1 MEVRNIRFPRTV
13 YAIQHNIT
21 KRIYVGSSNNIE
33 SRYWGHMS
41 ALRNHKHNVEDM
53 QSDFNEYGEDYSLF
67 ILDEIKE
74 FSERRKE
81 YEWMGKLKSNIRGIG
96 YNYKDNAKPF
106 KKPLPLKSGIPQTRE
121 S

>member
-21 KRIYVGSSNNIE
+21 KRIYVGSSNDIE
-33 SRYWGHMS
+33 SGT
-41 ALRNHKHNVEDM
+41 
-53 QSDFNEYGEDYSLF
+53 
-67 ILDEIKE
+67 
-74 FSERRKE
+74 
-81 YEWMGKLKSNIRGIG
+81 G

-106 KKPLPLKSGIPQTRE
+106 KKTLPLKSGMPQTRE

>member
-21 KRIYVGSSNNIE
+21 KRIYVGSSKDIE
-33 SRYWGHMS
+33 KRYWGHMS

-53 QSDFNEYGEDYSLF
+53 QSDFDEYGEDYSLF
-67 ILDEIKE
+67 VLDEIKE
-74 FSERRKE
+74 FSERTKE
-81 YEWMGKLKSNIRGIG
+81 YEWMGRLKSNIRGIG
-96 YNYKDNAKPF
+96 YNYKDLAKTF

>member
-21 KRIYVGSSNNIE
+21 KRIYVGSSNDIE
-33 SRYWGHMS
+33 SRYWSHMS
-41 ALRNHKHNVEDM
+41 ALRNHRHNVEDM
-53 QSDFNEYGEDYSLF
+53 QSDFDKYGENYSLF

-74 FSERRKE
+74 FSEIRKE
-81 YEWMGKLKSNIRGIG
+81 YEWMGILKSNIRGTG

-106 KKPLPLKSGIPQTRE
+106 KKTLPLKSGIPQTRE

>member
-1 MEVRNIRFPRTV
+1 MEVGYIRFPKTV

-21 KRIYVGSSNNIE
+21 KRIYVGSPNDIE

-106 KKPLPLKSGIPQTRE
+106 KKPLTLKSGIPQTRE